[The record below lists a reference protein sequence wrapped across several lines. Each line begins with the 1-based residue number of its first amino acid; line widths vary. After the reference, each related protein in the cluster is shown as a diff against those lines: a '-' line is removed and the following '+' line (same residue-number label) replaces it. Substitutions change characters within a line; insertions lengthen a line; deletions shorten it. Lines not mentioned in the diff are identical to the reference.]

1 MPADE
6 TQSQKSSIYIF
17 GGFPKYREE
26 VETTLKSFYEL
37 KFFEDLERAG
47 EDVFKVAPKAIMVD
61 EIVPPKGGANLIARI
76 RKIKEAKSI
85 PIIFSVKATS
95 KEMVAEAKSYGG
107 IIVLEKPYR
116 KSTLVN
122 ALSDGVNKSV
132 EAEWE
137 QFDPVQK
144 AALKNSLSSFNS
156 IADLIHAGEPI
167 PYDDV
172 RDSCAPLTEAVQS
185 GNYKDILAG
194 VSNHDNY
201 TYVHSLRVATFLSLF
216 GNTLGIGGDDLK
228 TLATGGLL
236 HDAGKMFIPH
246 NVLNKAG
253 KLTDEEFAV
262 MKSHVCCTVDFLEK
276 TPDIP
281 NAVLVIAGQHHE
293 KLDGSGYPHGIKGL
307 KLN

>member
-246 NVLNKAG
+246 NVLNKTG

>member
-61 EIVPPKGGANLIARI
+61 EIVPPKGGANLVARI

-246 NVLNKAG
+246 NVLNKTG

>member
-1 MPADE
+1 M
-6 TQSQKSSIYIF
+6 
-17 GGFPKYREE
+17 
-26 VETTLKSFYEL
+26 
-37 KFFEDLERAG
+37 
-47 EDVFKVAPKAIMVD
+47 
-61 EIVPPKGGANLIARI
+61 
-76 RKIKEAKSI
+76 
-85 PIIFSVKATS
+85 KATS

>member
-61 EIVPPKGGANLIARI
+61 EIVPPKGGANLVARI